1 MLNLE
6 TWMDFKALHKEGLS
20 IKQIARQTGYSR
32 NTVRRVLREPAPAGF
47 QSPERSSCLD
57 PYKAYLQDRWQTTG
71 LNAVRLLAEIQHMGY
86 GGSIATLRRYLAPS
100 AATSPG
106 SNPRRNA
113 CRNLPFASSPRPWL
127 ALLLPESIASSA
139 IDLVQYSF
147 LHCHVFAEKLSA
159 WELFRH
165 KERNRFW

>member
-1 MLNLE
+1 
-6 TWMDFKALHKEGLS
+6 MDIKALHKEGHS

-86 GGSIATLRRYLAPS
+86 GGYLATLRRYLATLRRYLATLKPAQERLQKLTVRFES
-100 AATSPG
+100 PPVACFTAARIG
-106 SNPRRNA
+106 S
-113 CRNLPFASSPRPWL
+113 
-127 ALLLPESIASSA
+127 
-139 IDLVQYSF
+139 
-147 LHCHVFAEKLSA
+147 KLGDR
-159 WELFRH
+159 LGPV
-165 KERNRFW
+165 